1 MSVPTPDASPLITNT
16 LPRSG
21 NGSINADDIVAVRAD
36 ILLGQSMNGADGRLR
51 FLLCILLLGLEIR
64 IFRFEFFNGF
74 NHHKSPLFATM
85 VAAPQLVA
93 MPLPSQIYREVLLV
107 STSLV
112 GRIGWQQGRPKAQVL
127 SGGDLSPPSIM
138 ASATNNDVAGRGS
151 RGQRRWS
158 GERWLCVAEAVAE
171 DVGVGRAVAAVGGS
185 SGRSDSGGGASGWLC
200 GCREGQLWQRR
211 QWRREEV
218 EEGVTAAEEGAAA
231 AEARLWQREEEVQLR
246 QREEEEEDEGSGWDD
261 RQRQLRQKH
270 GCGRGKKMRAA
281 AGMATR
287 LRGSSRGAG
296 LHRLRMGTAVG
307 GSSEGCGKGGRRGQQ
322 RWQWQGSSDAAGR
335 QRQAV
340 KRGRGRGVEG
350 ARDHCWQRCAAAML
364 AAVEG
369 EREMEAAEFSSNKVL
384 VRRAIPDPI
393 AIGVAAI
400 DDGSTAEGDV
410 GGVSDDHSN
419 YGNCLGGGG
428 WLDGSDK
435 GGRVAKPAADI
446 RPGAAQYSIQK
457 QDHGPEMAVDQ
468 ELICLSKA
476 ALEKGLPVYIETT
489 ICNVNRAV
497 GTMLSHEVTKR
508 YQLDA
513 LPSDTI
519 HIKLVGIAGQSLGA
533 FLCPGI
539 TLELEGDS
547 NDYVGKG
554 LSGGKIVVYPPI
566 ESQFDPKENIVIG
579 NVALYGATSGE
590 ANFSGMAA
598 ERSCVRNSGARTVV
612 EGIGDHGCEYMTGG
626 VVVIL

>member
-1 MSVPTPDASPLITNT
+1 MREMSVPTPDASPLITNT

-21 NGSINADDIVAVRAD
+21 NGSIDADDIVAVRAD

-51 FLLCILLLGLEIR
+51 FLLCILLLGLKIR

-74 NHHKSPLFATM
+74 NHYKSPLFATM

-200 GCREGQLWQRR
+200 GC
-211 QWRREEV
+211 
-218 EEGVTAAEEGAAA
+218 
-231 AEARLWQREEEVQLR
+231 
-246 QREEEEEDEGSGWDD
+246 S
-261 RQRQLRQKH
+261 
-270 GCGRGKKMRAA
+270 CGRGKKRKKMRAA

-296 LHRLRMGTAVG
+296 LHRLRMGTAAG

-369 EREMEAAEFSSNKVL
+369 EREMAAAEFSSNSSKVL

-435 GGRVAKPAADI
+435 GGRVAKC
-446 RPGAAQYSIQK
+446 
-457 QDHGPEMAVDQ
+457 QDRGFD
-468 ELICLSKA
+468 
-476 ALEKGLPVYIETT
+476 
-489 ICNVNRAV
+489 
-497 GTMLSHEVTKR
+497 TK
-508 YQLDA
+508 
-513 LPSDTI
+513 
-519 HIKLVGIAGQSLGA
+519 
-533 FLCPGI
+533 
-539 TLELEGDS
+539 
-547 NDYVGKG
+547 
-554 LSGGKIVVYPPI
+554 
-566 ESQFDPKENIVIG
+566 
-579 NVALYGATSGE
+579 
-590 ANFSGMAA
+590 
-598 ERSCVRNSGARTVV
+598 
-612 EGIGDHGCEYMTGG
+612 
-626 VVVIL
+626 